1 MKTIISS
8 VILIGLLALPLFG
21 CEGKIENAKT
31 VTVKVYGNCEMCKE
45 TIEEAAFK
53 KKEAKVD
60 WNVDTKMATITF
72 DSTKTDLNA
81 ILKRIAQAG
90 YDSDEFLATET
101 SYNNLHQCCKY
112 ERKSKLFSSTELS
125 ANGSESIKTDSIEN
139 TQNNDQI
146 KLLFD
151 RYFEL
156 KDALVKTDGS
166 LASKKAKSLL
176 EAINNVDMTQLN
188 PEIHAVWMDVL
199 SDMKKDCSEM
209 AGTENI
215 EKIRQLFIRLSK
227 NVYSLIKVAK
237 NDEKVYYQF
246 CPMANNGKGAN
257 WLSKENAIK
266 NPYFGNQMLT
276 CGSTK
281 ETIE

>member
-1 MKTIISS
+1 MRTIISS

-45 TIEEAAFK
+45 TIEEAAFN
-53 KKEAKVD
+53 KKEVKVD

-72 DSTKTDLNA
+72 DSTKTNLNA

-90 YDSDEFLATET
+90 YDSDEFLATEAA
-101 SYNNLHQCCKY
+101 YNNLHRCCKY
-112 ERKSKLFSSTELS
+112 DRKSKLMPSTEP
-125 ANGSESIKTDSIEN
+125 NEN
-139 TQNNDQI
+139 QSDDLIQDTTQNVDNSEQI
-146 KLLFD
+146 NLIFN

-156 KDALVKTDGS
+156 KDALVNTDGT
-166 LASKKAKSLL
+166 LASLKAKSLL
-176 EAINNVDMTQLN
+176 EAIEKVDMSLLSH
-188 PEIHAVWMDVL
+188 EVHSVWMNTL
-199 SDMKKDCSEM
+199 TELKKDCSSMSE
-209 AGTENI
+209 TNNI
-215 EKIRQLFIRLSK
+215 ETIRQLFIRLSK
-227 NVYSLIKVAK
+227 NMYSLIKVAK
-237 NDEKVYYQF
+237 YNEKVYYQF

-266 NPYFGNQMLT
+266 NPYYGNQMLT